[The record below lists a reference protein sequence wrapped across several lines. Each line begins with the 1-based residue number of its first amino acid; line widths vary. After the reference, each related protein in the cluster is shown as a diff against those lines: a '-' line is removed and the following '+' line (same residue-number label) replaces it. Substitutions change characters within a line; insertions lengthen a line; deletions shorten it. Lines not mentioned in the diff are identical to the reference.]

1 MKTKTYAL
9 SMAVFLGLSTWIDT
23 AQAQDM
29 TVVLEDAAWDRKKLT
44 ASCSKKNKF
53 QNPKEKYVV

>member
-29 TVVLEDAAWDRKKLT
+29 TVVLEDAAWDGNT
-44 ASCSKKNKF
+44 IPDGQQCAEYGGNGST
-53 QNPKEKYVV
+53 P